1 MKKIACL
8 SFLAGTAMLATE
20 VQAVPNRIYVGLDYA
35 VHQNSVDDN
44 GPTFRS
50 VNPNINYTTEYPEDF
65 QAPSINVGYNF
76 SENFGIEA
84 FYQTSSTEDDR
95 YFGVWNSLDTL
106 ASETDFQAYGVDLMA
121 YLKTTDKV
129 DWLLSA
135 GVAQY
140 EYSTKFKY
148 QYLNI
153 YREQEIEEDGL
164 GIRLGTGFQIN
175 FDDYVSFR
183 AMYRYIFSDVPGLKH
198 AQEFLIGVRVGFF
211 PFYY

>member
-1 MKKIACL
+1 MKKACL
-8 SFLAGTAMLATE
+8 LSVLGMFAAAE
-20 VQAVPNRIYVGLDYA
+20 VQAVPNRIYVGADYI
-35 VHQNSVDDN
+35 VHQNSTDRN

-50 VNPNINYTTEYPEDF
+50 INPNINFPTEYPEDF
-65 QAPSINVGYNF
+65 SLPSVNIGYNF

-84 FYQTSSTEDDR
+84 FYQSSSSEDDR

-106 ASETDFQAYGVDLMA
+106 GAETDFQAYGVDLMA

-135 GVAQY
+135 GIAQY
-140 EYSTKFKY
+140 EYETKFKY
-148 QYLNI
+148 RYLNL
-153 YREQEIEEDGL
+153 YRSEKIEEDGL

-198 AQEFLIGVRVGFF
+198 AQEFLIGVRVGFY
-211 PFYY
+211 PFFY